1 MVKQRMDNPTARAQW
16 VKDQLQSLK
25 PGLKLLDAGA
35 GERQYHQY
43 CGHLEYTSQDS
54 ECYVPDQQGVG
65 LHMPKWN
72 YDSIDIRSD
81 IIAIPRPDQSFDAIL
96 CTEVLEHIPDA
107 VPAVKEFSRLLKPG
121 GILLL
126 TAPFCSLT
134 HFAPFHY
141 STGFSKF
148 YYEHHLPA
156 HGFRIE
162 SITPNGNYFD
172 YLRQEILRLP
182 SVAQQYAGVKKR
194 SLKERIMTKLFAKHL
209 SKLSDS
215 DTGSSE
221 LLAFGFHVRAV
232 KLD

>member
-1 MVKQRMDNPTARAQW
+1 MAKLANEAARAEW
-16 VKDQLQSLK
+16 VRVQLESLK

-35 GERQYHQY
+35 GERQYHKY

-54 ECYVPDQQGVG
+54 ECYVPDDKGAG
-65 LHMPKWN
+65 LQMPKWN
-72 YDSIDIRSD
+72 YDSIDIRCD
-81 IIAIPRPDQSFDAIL
+81 IIKIPRPDRSFDAIL
-96 CTEVLEHIPDA
+96 CTEVLEHIPNA
-107 VPAVKEFSRLLKPG
+107 VPAIVEFSRLLKPG

-148 YYEHHLPA
+148 FYEYHLGA

-162 SITPNGNYFD
+162 SISPNGNYFD
-172 YLRQEILRLP
+172 YLRQEVLRLS
-182 SVAQQYAGVKKR
+182 SVAQQYAGVGKR
-194 SLKERIMTKLFAKHL
+194 SLRERIITKLFAKHL
-209 SKLSDS
+209 EKLSEQ

-221 LLAFGFHVRAV
+221 LLAYGFHVRAV
-232 KLD
+232 RLD